1 MTRSAART
9 TRLVVLAGVVGAT
22 VDIAYAILFF
32 GWKGVPAER
41 ILQSVASG
49 LLGAPA
55 FQGGWPVAALGL
67 ALHYA
72 IVVVAAALFQA
83 VARRWAW
90 PRQEP
95 ITAGLVYGVLIYG
108 FMNFV
113 VLPLS
118 AYPFP
123 MTYPLLRTATGLLV
137 HMVGVGLPISLIT
150 RRAQSSLA

>member
-1 MTRSAART
+1 MSARGMRVAGRI
-9 TRLVVLAGVVGAT
+9 VLAGAVAAT
-22 VDIAYAILFF
+22 CDIAYALLFF

-49 LLGAPA
+49 LLGNAA
-55 FQGGWPVAALGL
+55 FKGGAATAALGL

-72 IVVVAAALFQA
+72 ILMVAAALFWL
-83 VARRWAW
+83 VARRWRW
-90 PRQEP
+90 LRDEP
-95 ITAGLVYGVLIYG
+95 ITTGLLYGLAIFA
-108 FMNFV
+108 FMNFL

-118 AYPFP
+118 AYPFA

-150 RRAQSSLA
+150 RRA

>member
-1 MTRSAART
+1 MSARGMRVAGRI
-9 TRLVVLAGVVGAT
+9 VLGGAVAAT
-22 VDIAYAILFF
+22 CDIAYALLFF

-49 LLGAPA
+49 LLGNAA
-55 FQGGWPVAALGL
+55 FKGGAATAALGL

-72 IVVVAAALFQA
+72 ILMVAAALFWL
-83 VARRWAW
+83 VARRWRW
-90 PRQEP
+90 LRDEP
-95 ITAGLVYGVLIYG
+95 ITTGLLYGLAIFA
-108 FMNFV
+108 FMNFL

-118 AYPFP
+118 AYPFA

-150 RRAQSSLA
+150 RRA